1 MRSVSA
7 TVTIVFVLALAGC
20 TAGRVEGTAQPL
32 PDGTQGVT
40 LDLSNFAFRPNLV
53 KVEAGQ
59 RIMVTALS
67 RSVSRHNVTIIS
79 AEGEL
84 FADVDVPSRETR
96 TFDLTLPRSGTYE
109 VYCDVG
115 LHRPLGMEGLFI
127 AR

>member
-40 LDLSNFAFRPNLV
+40 LDLSNFAFRPTLV

-59 RIMVTALS
+59 RIMVTARS
-67 RSVSRHNVTIIS
+67 RSVSRHNVTLIS

-84 FADVDVPSRETR
+84 FVKVNPA
-96 TFDLTLPRSGTYE
+96 G
-109 VYCDVG
+109 
-115 LHRPLGMEGLFI
+115 
-127 AR
+127 

>member
-20 TAGRVEGTAQPL
+20 AGRVEGTAQPL

-40 LDLSNFAFRPNLV
+40 LDLSNFSFRPNLV
-53 KVEAGQ
+53 RVEAGQ
-59 RIMVTALS
+59 RITVTALS

-79 AEGEL
+79 ADGEP
-84 FADVDVPSRETR
+84 FADVDVASGETR
-96 TFDLTLPRSGTYE
+96 IFNVTLPRSGTYE

-115 LHRPLGMEGLFI
+115 LRRPLGMEGLLI